1 MSNQSSTDSTLRK
14 LRIILH
20 VACLAVAV
28 GVLLVAGVAIY
39 KPVHA
44 EETRVRNITKSTE
57 NFLSRKDEFNNDS
70 TNLETRQRESE
81 ILFAEAMTRIPETA
95 QKTEFLAQLSQL
107 AATTEL
113 KIHEFRPGDEVDRK
127 SHRELSIHVTGE
139 ASYSSLCRFLAGLE
153 KVERLTELT
162 ALQVNG
168 GYGETD
174 TYPVS
179 MTVNIFFA
187 PLAVNSEATGE
198 GDDPAKL

>member
-1 MSNQSSTDSTLRK
+1 M
-14 LRIILH
+14 LH

-28 GVLLVAGVAIY
+28 GILFVAGFAIY

-44 EETRVRNITKSTE
+44 EETRVRNVTTSTE
-57 NFLSRKDEFNNDS
+57 SFLSRKDEFKKDS
-70 TNLETRQRESE
+70 TTLETRQRESE

-95 QKTEFLAQLSQL
+95 QKTEFLSQLSQL
-107 AATTEL
+107 AAATGL

-127 SHRELSIHVTGE
+127 THRELSIHVTGE
-139 ASYSSLCRFLAGLE
+139 ASYSSLCRFLAGME
-153 KVERLTELT
+153 KVERLTQLT

-168 GYGETD
+168 GYGDVD

-187 PLAVNSEATGE
+187 PLAVTSDSTGDGNE
-198 GDDPAKL
+198 PASR

>member
-1 MSNQSSTDSTLRK
+1 MHL
-14 LRIILH
+14 
-20 VACLAVAV
+20 ACFAVAV
-28 GVLLVAGVAIY
+28 GILLVAGVAIY
-39 KPVHA
+39 KPVYA
-44 EETRVRNITKSTE
+44 EETRVRNVTTWTE
-57 NFLSRKDEFNNDS
+57 NFLSRKDEFKKDS
-70 TNLETRQRESE
+70 TALRLRQTESE
-81 ILFAEAMTRIPETA
+81 VLFAEAMTRIPETA

-107 AATTEL
+107 ATATEL

-127 SHRELSIHVTGE
+127 THRELSIHLTGE

-153 KVERLTELT
+153 KVERLTQLT

-187 PLAVNSEATGE
+187 PLAVTSDSTGE
-198 GDDPAKL
+198 GDEPASS

>member
-1 MSNQSSTDSTLRK
+1 MSDQSSTDNTLRRM
-14 LRIILH
+14 RIMLH

-28 GVLLVAGVAIY
+28 GILFVAGFAIY

-44 EETRVRNITKSTE
+44 EETRVRNVTTSTE
-57 NFLSRKDEFNNDS
+57 SFLSRKDEFKKDS
-70 TNLETRQRESE
+70 TTLETRQRESE

-107 AATTEL
+107 GAATEL
-113 KIHEFRPGDEVDRK
+113 KIHDFRPGDEVDRK
-127 SHRELSIHVTGE
+127 THRELSIHVTGE

-153 KVERLTELT
+153 KVERLTQLT

-168 GYGETD
+168 GYGKND
-174 TYPVS
+174 TYPIS

-187 PLAVNSEATGE
+187 PLAVSSDSTGE
-198 GDDPAKL
+198 GDEPASR